1 MQLYIDGQK
10 TIKEY
15 AFAHLVKNNMSS
27 DIEEL
32 LAIFEKAL
40 TVNGEDQRDML
51 LSDGIEI
58 IID

>member
-10 TIKEY
+10 TIKEL

>member
-10 TIKEY
+10 TVKEF
-15 AFAHLVKNNMSS
+15 AFAHLVRNNMSS

-40 TVNGEDQRDML
+40 TPGGEDQRDML

-58 IID
+58 IFN